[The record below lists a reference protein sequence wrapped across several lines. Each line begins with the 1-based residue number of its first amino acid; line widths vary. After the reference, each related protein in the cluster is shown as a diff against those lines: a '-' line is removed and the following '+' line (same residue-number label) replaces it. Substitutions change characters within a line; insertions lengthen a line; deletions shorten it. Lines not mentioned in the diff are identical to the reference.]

1 MKKVAI
7 VGLGWLGMPLAL
19 SLIGKGWQVTG
30 SKTTEDGVEAAR
42 MCGLESYLLQLTPEL
57 ECDSD
62 DLDALLEVDALVI
75 TLPARRS
82 GEGED
87 FYLLAVQEIVDS
99 ALAHA
104 IPHIVFISSTSVYGD
119 AEGVMTEDSPLD
131 PVTDSGRCL
140 RKLEHWLHDLPG
152 TSVDILRLSGLV
164 GPKRHPGRF
173 FAGKRAP
180 HGNHV
185 VNLVHLEDAV
195 AAIELLLET
204 EGGGRLYN
212 LSAPQHPTRGRF
224 YPQMSRQLG
233 LEVPSFSDDANGGTG
248 KQIDGNLICR
258 ELGFHYRHPDP
269 ERMPL
274 DQENSLD

>member
-19 SLIGKGWQVTG
+19 SLISKGWQVTG

-42 MCGLESYLLQLTPEL
+42 MCGLESYLLQLTPEP

-62 DLDALLEVDALVI
+62 DLDALLAVDALVI

-82 GEGED
+82 GKGEN
-87 FYLLAVQEIVDS
+87 FYLLAVQEMVDS

-119 AEGVMTEDSPLD
+119 AEGVVTETSPLK
-131 PVTDSGRCL
+131 PVSDSGRMLCE
-140 RKLEHWLHDLPG
+140 LEHWLHDLPG

-164 GPKRHPGRF
+164 GPERHPGRF

-180 HGNHV
+180 HANHV

-204 EGGGRLYN
+204 RGGGRLYN
-212 LSAPQHPTRGRF
+212 LCAPGHPTRSHF
-224 YPQMSRQLG
+224 YPLMSRRLG
-233 LEVPSFSDDANGGTG
+233 LPAPLFSDDASESFGR
-248 KQIDGNLICR
+248 QVDGDLICR
-258 ELGFHYRHPDP
+258 ELGFCYRHPDP

-274 DQENSLD
+274 E